1 MGKAQRAAMPCS
13 DAVEIG
19 VGFFVG
25 DGDGFI
31 SLDEFAALNATAS
44 GDVATVVTVGA
55 DAKIFFA
62 LLFQSDLWR
71 EGILGGRIG
80 DIAVAEGD
88 FGR

>member
-1 MGKAQRAAMPCS
+1 MGKARRAAMPCS

-44 GDVATVVTVGA
+44 GDVAAVVTVGA
-55 DAKIFFA
+55 DAA
-62 LLFQSDLWR
+62 R
-71 EGILGGRIG
+71 IL
-80 DIAVAEGD
+80 
-88 FGR
+88 